1 MRRVMKKYLVVG
13 TMIVMMSSLVA
24 CQEESLSSSSTKEG
38 SISSSVQN
46 SLSERDTSIS
56 PSNDIVSVSSS
67 EENST
72 SIESSLA
79 SNESASSNT
88 SAISS
93 DSSKPNNYHP
103 IGPLSDIN
111 VFSKDIE
118 FAFST
123 DEINEETASNLINN
137 DILPNSKS
145 KTLTKM
151 TGIASSKKESHVTVN
166 RTTATY
172 SVKDLIEEKHSITQI
187 DSEKQWYYTKRI
199 ENTKTVYFKEDELNR
214 HIVSE
219 SLYYVDD
226 GCLYLVCA
234 EQSYYEGM
242 EDKGTFESYYYK
254 MSDITEEEYTGLFTI
269 RLESW
274 TFFNESSGLN
284 KIGNNI
290 YNNFTH
296 SSSFYESDHYKEMDR
311 QPTYKYHTSGENGN
325 FGCVAKDDYT
335 YNFSDL
341 NDYPS
346 MEKNELD
353 TINYQQDYLLSISNY
368 FTIEEDY
375 LTSSISKSSK
385 GKVIRDET
393 IQGRKK
399 TAEGCETF
407 YPDLSN
413 FEEREYNPTTK

>member
-1 MRRVMKKYLVVG
+1 MKKYLVVG

-274 TFFNESSGLN
+274 TFFNES
-284 KIGNNI
+284 
-290 YNNFTH
+290 
-296 SSSFYESDHYKEMDR
+296 
-311 QPTYKYHTSGENGN
+311 
-325 FGCVAKDDYT
+325 
-335 YNFSDL
+335 
-341 NDYPS
+341 
-346 MEKNELD
+346 
-353 TINYQQDYLLSISNY
+353 
-368 FTIEEDY
+368 
-375 LTSSISKSSK
+375 
-385 GKVIRDET
+385 
-393 IQGRKK
+393 
-399 TAEGCETF
+399 
-407 YPDLSN
+407 
-413 FEEREYNPTTK
+413 